1 VQAQQL
7 LAQVAQLSV
16 GSETSLLLPS
26 LPFCGTD
33 KYIHISIY
41 IYTVLVCIVAI
52 SFATLGGPWRARLIL
67 GVIINVH
74 IFETEIGINSYKLT
88 YRFIHI

>member
-33 KYIHISIY
+33 KYIY